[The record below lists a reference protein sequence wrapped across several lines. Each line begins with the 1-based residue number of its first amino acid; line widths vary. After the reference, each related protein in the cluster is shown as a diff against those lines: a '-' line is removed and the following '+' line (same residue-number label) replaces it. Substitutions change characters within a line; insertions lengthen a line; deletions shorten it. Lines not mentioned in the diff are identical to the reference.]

1 MIEKNH
7 RKRGFA
13 LILAIVFVLFN
24 GLPGF
29 SVMSAQAESVYEKGN
44 YLVNPDFEDGTPFSP
59 ATDSHVGN
67 WFYWRNAAITT
78 DEAQSGGASVKF
90 SGNDSALEQDIP
102 GLQVGMTYVFTIWA
116 KLSAEGNA
124 SDIHT
129 VGVKNYGGEE
139 IKRQVTSTDW
149 EQIEIEFTYTGG
161 TPRVYGYTQTRGN
174 ADMYIDNASLT
185 VKSNIQRVEVTNG
198 NLSVTFQDPTTA
210 DPGDF
215 TAVYRTDA
223 DGGAAKELALT
234 AGTMENNVLP
244 LNFEPFGE
252 LPVQQTVTVDLTYL

>member
-78 DEAQSGGASVKF
+78 DEAQSGGSSVKF

-116 KLSAEGNA
+116 KLSAAGNT

-129 VGVKNYGGEE
+129 VGVRIMAEK
-139 IKRQVTSTDW
+139 
-149 EQIEIEFTYTGG
+149 
-161 TPRVYGYTQTRGN
+161 
-174 ADMYIDNASLT
+174 
-185 VKSNIQRVEVTNG
+185 KSNDRSLLPIG
-198 NLSVTFQDPTTA
+198 NRLRSSSLIPAEHHGFMDIL
-210 DPGDF
+210 
-215 TAVYRTDA
+215 RR
-223 DGGAAKELALT
+223 AAMQICISIMLL
-234 AGTMENNVLP
+234 
-244 LNFEPFGE
+244 
-252 LPVQQTVTVDLTYL
+252 